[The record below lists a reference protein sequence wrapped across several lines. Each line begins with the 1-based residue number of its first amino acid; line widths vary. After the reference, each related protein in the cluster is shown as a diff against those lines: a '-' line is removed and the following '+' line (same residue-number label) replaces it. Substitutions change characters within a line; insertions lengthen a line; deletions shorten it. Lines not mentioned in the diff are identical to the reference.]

1 MSDFYEALGIPRT
14 ASSGEVRKAY
24 LGIARE
30 RHPDRFADP
39 AEKARAQDFFQKATE
54 AFNTL
59 SNDRARTQYDEEQAK
74 PKLVSPTEIA
84 ADAFTRGAEKLE
96 ARDVDGAIELFRSA
110 VYHLPQEARYHAAL
124 GRALARHPKT
134 AREAVVSLEEAVR
147 LSPRTPQLH
156 TDLALVLEGQGLH
169 IRARKSAEA
178 ALLLA
183 PDDPQVVRL
192 VAQLGIGGRGDTP
205 PEAGGL
211 KGLLRR
217 KT

>member
-1 MSDFYEALGIPRT
+1 MSDFYETLGIPRT
-14 ASSGEVRKAY
+14 ASSAEVRKAY

-59 SNDRARTQYDEEQAK
+59 SNDRGRAQYDADQAK
-74 PKLVSPTEIA
+74 PKLESPAEIA
-84 ADAFTRGAEKLE
+84 ADAFARGAQQLE
-96 ARDVDGAIELFRSA
+96 ARDVDGAIDLFRSA
-110 VYHLPQEARYHAAL
+110 VYHVPQEARYHAAL

-156 TDLALVLEGQGLH
+156 ADLALVLEAQGLH

-178 ALLLA
+178 ARALA
-183 PDDPQVVRL
+183 PDDPYVVRL
-192 VAQLGIGGRGDTP
+192 GAQLGMGGRDDAP
-205 PEAGGL
+205 PEPGGL

-217 KT
+217 KS